1 MIAATILRPI
11 RVIAAMAMACLLLSC
26 ATEATKP
33 AEEKPKDEPPKLI
46 GRVAS
51 IPPGKPFVLVQFYE
65 STSQTSGTILT
76 SRGNENRTAN
86 LLLTGEKLGQFAAAD
101 IQSGSVEAGD
111 AVYSVHSPTPKP
123 EAPSAPETDVLPPAE
138 TPERSPSEPLPL
150 PSDAPSPG
158 SVQKF
163 N

>member
-1 MIAATILRPI
+1 MIAAKILRPI
-11 RVIAAMAMACLLLSC
+11 RAIAAMAMACLLLAC
-26 ATEATKP
+26 ATEPTKP
-33 AEEKPKDEPPKLI
+33 AGEKPKDEPPKLI
-46 GRVAS
+46 GRIAS

-65 STSQTSGTILT
+65 STKQSNGTILT
-76 SRGNENRTAN
+76 SRGDDNRTAN

-111 AVYSVHSPTPKP
+111 AVYSVHSPAAKP
-123 EAPSAPETDVLPPAE
+123 EAPNAPETDVLPPAE
-138 TPERSPSEPLPL
+138 APETTPSEPLSL
-150 PSDAPSPG
+150 PSDAQSPD